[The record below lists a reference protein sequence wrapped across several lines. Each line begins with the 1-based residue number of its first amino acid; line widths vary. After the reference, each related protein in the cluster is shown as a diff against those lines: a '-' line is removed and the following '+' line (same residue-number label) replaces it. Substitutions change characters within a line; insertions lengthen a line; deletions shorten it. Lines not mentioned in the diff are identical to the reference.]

1 MIASAND
8 RQNHNTTAVLHL
20 SPYYKP
26 NGARAMK
33 AATLLVCSICSVP
46 TMSVLVQTTGV
57 GGGPASEV
65 TFVWLNQKMK
75 TAMLER
81 DQPGT
86 D

>member
-1 MIASAND
+1 
-8 RQNHNTTAVLHL
+8 
-20 SPYYKP
+20 
-26 NGARAMK
+26 MK

-57 GGGPASEV
+57 GGGPASVV